1 MTLREIIKYI
11 ADNCEIDESIKTYIK
26 EELLKKIKQHTK

>member
-11 ADNCEIDESIKTYIK
+11 ADNCETDESIKTYII
-26 EELLKKIKQHTK
+26 EELLKNIKQHTK